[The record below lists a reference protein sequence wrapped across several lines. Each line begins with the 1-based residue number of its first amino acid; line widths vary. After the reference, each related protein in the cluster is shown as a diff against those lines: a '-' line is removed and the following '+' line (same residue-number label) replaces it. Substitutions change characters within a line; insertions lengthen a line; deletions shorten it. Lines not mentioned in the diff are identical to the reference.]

1 MWQQGATLELE
12 ITDVSNSGEG
22 VGRYQDRVVFV
33 PNTVTGD
40 LVRVRLEYLKDE
52 YARAIVLEILNR
64 SQHRTRARCIV
75 ADKCGGCQWQH
86 INDQYQGQLKEDQL
100 KQALK
105 RIGQLDIQDFLFSP
119 ILKSTESLGYRN
131 RVTYPLGK
139 SSTGSVQAGYYQPK
153 SHHLVNLN
161 QCPVQDVH
169 FNPLLA
175 EIKQD
180 IQQQNWSIYDEKTH
194 LGLLRHLSLRIG
206 RRTGEVLLTLVS
218 SDGNIP
224 NLQEQAQQ
232 WLIRYPNLI
241 GVNLNLNKNKGNSI
255 FGTKTYSVAGRPYV
269 REIFADLELH
279 LGSDTF
285 FQINT
290 EMAELVL
297 QIIIQELQL
306 KGTETLL
313 DAYCGVG
320 TFTLPIARLVKMA
333 IGIEIQEASLERA
346 YYNANLNKIENVTFY
361 QGKVEEVLPNLEVKP
376 DLIILDPPRKGCV
389 GEVIEQLC
397 ELKVPRL
404 VYISCQ
410 PPTLARD
417 LKILT
422 QSGNYKIRRIQSADF
437 FPQTTHVESI
447 VFLEG

>member
-1 MWQQGATLELE
+1 
-12 ITDVSNSGEG
+12 
-22 VGRYQDRVVFV
+22 
-33 PNTVTGD
+33 
-40 LVRVRLEYLKDE
+40 
-52 YARAIVLEILNR
+52 
-64 SQHRTRARCIV
+64 
-75 ADKCGGCQWQH
+75 
-86 INDQYQGQLKEDQL
+86 
-100 KQALK
+100 
-105 RIGQLDIQDFLFSP
+105 
-119 ILKSTESLGYRN
+119 
-131 RVTYPLGK
+131 
-139 SSTGSVQAGYYQPK
+139 
-153 SHHLVNLN
+153 
-161 QCPVQDVH
+161 
-169 FNPLLA
+169 
-175 EIKQD
+175 
-180 IQQQNWSIYDEKTH
+180 
-194 LGLLRHLSLRIG
+194 
-206 RRTGEVLLTLVS
+206 
-218 SDGNIP
+218 
-224 NLQEQAQQ
+224 
-232 WLIRYPNLI
+232 
-241 GVNLNLNKNKGNSI
+241 
-255 FGTKTYSVAGRPYV
+255 
-269 REIFADLELH
+269 
-279 LGSDTF
+279 
-285 FQINT
+285 
-290 EMAELVL
+290 MAELVL

-320 TFTLPIARLVKMA
+320 TFTLPIARLVNLA

-376 DLIILDPPRKGCV
+376 DLIILDPPRKGCA